1 MTNSIGPLRIS
12 YTHFCMAVG
21 LLLLLALRLPSIPL
35 VSLECER
42 VLHSERSST
51 RGEDAYCDSERN
63 RYYSSLFFTVVG
75 GIAAGAVVG
84 SVLDRWTILTA
95 RQP

>member
-35 VSLECER
+35 VSLECEA
-42 VLHSERSST
+42 VLYDPSRYPVST
-51 RGEDAYCDSERN
+51 STYCGSERN
-63 RYYSSLFFTVVG
+63 RYYSALFFTVVG
-75 GIAAGAVVG
+75 GIAAGALVG

>member
-12 YTHFCMAVG
+12 YTHFCMVVG
-21 LLLLLALRLPSIPL
+21 LFLLLALRLPTIPL
-35 VSLECER
+35 VSVDCEA
-42 VLHSERSST
+42 VFAN
-51 RGEDAYCDSERN
+51 RGSYQASNYTYCESERN
-63 RYYSSLFFTVVG
+63 RYYSALFFTVVG
-75 GIAAGAVVG
+75 GLAAGALVG